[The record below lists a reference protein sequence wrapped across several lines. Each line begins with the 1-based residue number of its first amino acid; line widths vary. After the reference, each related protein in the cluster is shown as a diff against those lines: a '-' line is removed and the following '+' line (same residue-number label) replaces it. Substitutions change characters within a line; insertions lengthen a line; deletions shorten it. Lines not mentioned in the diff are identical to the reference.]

1 MAERNIIVKGAK
13 VNNLKNINAEIP
25 QGKLVVVTGLSGS
38 GKSSLAFDT
47 LYAEGQRRY
56 VESLSSYAR
65 QFMGKI
71 SKPDVESSRNIPPAI
86 AIEQRVI
93 SRNPRSTVGTATEI
107 YEYIKLLYARV
118 GRTFSPISHKEVKRE
133 TAADVL
139 KYVGSLPDDA
149 RLYVLAPVVVIAD
162 RTLAEQLAILQQEGY
177 SRLVYNKQIIDIEDF
192 INGRKHSK
200 PVGLFI
206 LIDRF
211 KMADIHDMQSRLAAS
226 VETAFKE
233 GKGSCVVQVE
243 QGDSV
248 KQKSF
253 SDLMEMDGIKFEEP
267 SLNLFSFNNPF
278 GACPSCGGTGM
289 VEGIDPGLVIPN
301 TSLSVFEGAVAC
313 WHGDKLSEWKN
324 WFVKSSVKLG
334 FPPHRAVEDLTP
346 EEYELLWNG
355 DPDRNVHG
363 VKQFFEYVDTQKYKI
378 QYRVLASRYTGRT
391 VCPDCRGRRL
401 RKEAGYVLVN
411 GKSIME
417 LVEMPVSEL
426 YDFFKNFTFPT
437 RNDEVIGKNIL
448 AELVKRLGFLMD
460 VGLGY
465 LTLNRAARSLSG
477 GESQRINL
485 AASLGSSLV
494 GSLYI
499 LDEPSIGL
507 HPRDTQQLI
516 GVLKHLRDI
525 GNTVVVVEHDEEI
538 IRAADYII
546 DMGPEAGR
554 LGGEIVF
561 SGTFDE
567 LITRSDNLT
576 ASYIRGMVQ
585 SGAANTLEIPLP
597 DHRRKWRNFVEVIGA
612 REHNLQNI
620 NVKIPLEVLTMI
632 TGVSGSG
639 KSTLIKDILY
649 PGLCKKVEDS
659 NIRVGKHKEID
670 ADMNH
675 ISEVVIVDQNP
686 IGKSSRSNPA
696 VYIKAYDEI
705 RELYAS
711 QPLSKQ
717 RNYKAGFFSFNTPG
731 GRCEECEG
739 EGVIH
744 VGMQFMADVDI
755 VCSECHGKHFK
766 EEILEV
772 KINGKDVNDILEM
785 TINQAVEFFESIQ
798 ETHRSVKGIISKLRY
813 LQDVGLG
820 YLKMGQSSQTL
831 SGGESQRVKLALYL
845 SQGDRKNNVLF
856 IFDEPTTGLHFHD
869 INKLY
874 SAFNQLIEKGNSIIV
889 IEHNPELIKCADW
902 IVDLG
907 PEGGDQGGKVVCEG
921 TPEDVARCEAS
932 YTGRVLKDKLVHSK
946 I

>member
-1 MAERNIIVKGAK
+1 MAERNIIIKGAK
-13 VNNLKNINAEIP
+13 VNNLKNIDAEIP

-71 SKPDVESSRNIPPAI
+71 SKPDVESIRNIPPAI

-139 KYVGSLPDDA
+139 KYVGTLPDDA

-200 PVGLFI
+200 SVGLFI

-211 KMADIHDMQSRLAAS
+211 RVVDIHDMQSRLAAS

-313 WHGDKLSEWKN
+313 WHGEKLNEWKN

-346 EEYELLWNG
+346 EEYDLLWNG

-411 GKSIME
+411 GKSIMD

-448 AELVKRLGFLMD
+448 TELVKRLGFLMD

-567 LITRSDNLT
+567 LIARSDNLT

-585 SGAANTLEIPLP
+585 PGAANTLEIPLP

-772 KINGKDVNDILEM
+772 KINGKDVNDVLEM

-820 YLKMGQSSQTL
+820 YLKMGQPSQTL

-921 TPEDVARCEAS
+921 MPEDVARCEDS
-932 YTGRVLKDKLVHSK
+932 YTGKVLKEKLRLW
-946 I
+946 